1 MLAESIEE
9 GRTGRGFRFGFF
21 YFYGVHFLCE
31 CVLGVTGYQYWGGRE
46 DYSSKEKRFIAR
58 VRFRSKSGSGSG
70 LQYVSTGKGRDCGE
84 GNSADRRG
92 L

>member
-1 MLAESIEE
+1 MLAESVEE
-9 GRTGRGFRFGFF
+9 GRTGRGFRGFGFF

-31 CVLGVTGYQYWGGRE
+31 GVLGVTLYQFWEGRE

-70 LQYVSTGKGRDCGE
+70 L
-84 GNSADRRG
+84 
-92 L
+92 